1 MCSDRIRWLA
11 VPGSRT
17 HPGQALR
24 PRWWPARRSSSR
36 PGRLSDPPAQRPR
49 RRQAGIYRSTPWP
62 RGIIRAFRL
71 QCPAMFLLADLVEL
85 VRRPFAALR
94 TIDQRRSLAAGLVAL
109 GLSITLPA
117 AVAELAALAP
127 FRPPLNLGSLPSLT
141 AQGADIYARW
151 VYGHRFLLP
160 IYGIAIS
167 FVLWVA
173 AAGVI
178 HLIARTLGGR
188 GDFAGLAKLVGYAAL
203 VGLVALPV
211 ALVDALLKLQGAT
224 QAEAAFGQLAGFVA
238 VAIFLWQNA
247 LLVIAARDHY
257 AISTQRA
264 VAAVIGPIGAVI
276 VLALALIIL
285 GIVLAIIAQQT

>member
-1 MCSDRIRWLA
+1 
-11 VPGSRT
+11 
-17 HPGQALR
+17 
-24 PRWWPARRSSSR
+24 
-36 PGRLSDPPAQRPR
+36 
-49 RRQAGIYRSTPWP
+49 
-62 RGIIRAFRL
+62 
-71 QCPAMFLLADLVEL
+71 MFLLADLVGL
-85 VRRPFAALR
+85 VRRPFTALR
-94 TIDQRRSLAAGLVAL
+94 TIDQRRSLAAGLAAL

-117 AVAELAALAP
+117 AVAEVAALAP
-127 FRPPLNLGSLPSLT
+127 FRPPPSLGSLPSLT

-211 ALVDALLKLQGAT
+211 KLVDALLKLQGAT

-276 VLALALIIL
+276 ALALALIIL
-285 GIVLAIIAQQT
+285 GIIFAILAQQT